1 MDTQWRMG
9 PAGPI
14 GLDNTA
20 VFQTLDRCKI
30 SDPDGELFAGIQV
43 MERAALAVIY
53 RKS

>member
-1 MDTQWRMG
+1 MG
-9 PAGPI
+9 SGGPI

-20 VFQTLDRCKI
+20 VFDTLDRCKI

-43 MERAALAVIY
+43 MERAALAAIY